1 MSDLNV
7 SIESNANQLA
17 LHFEQLPD
25 AIKRQLEIT
34 ITKYTHMLLSRVRAA
49 EPVRT
54 GRLRAATREFV
65 DVRQDFI
72 RGRVRILP
80 TGKAQ
85 DVAAAF
91 GALEYGAP
99 GKRRAGKPV
108 KVRGYS
114 RAGTRIAAH
123 TRHQPHIRA
132 RRFLR
137 GPAAAIK
144 PALRAELEA
153 IIQKKLHETTI
164 FATPQSS

>member
-7 SIESNANQLA
+7 SIESNANRLA
-17 LHFEQLPD
+17 LHFDQLPD
-25 AIKRQLEIT
+25 AIKRQLEVT

-65 DVRQDFI
+65 DVRQDFV

-99 GKRRAGKPV
+99 GKRRSGPV
-108 KVRGYS
+108 KVRGY
-114 RAGTRIAAH
+114 RREGGTVAAY
-123 TRHQPHIRA
+123 TRGRPHIRA

-153 IIQKKLHETTI
+153 IINKKLHETTI